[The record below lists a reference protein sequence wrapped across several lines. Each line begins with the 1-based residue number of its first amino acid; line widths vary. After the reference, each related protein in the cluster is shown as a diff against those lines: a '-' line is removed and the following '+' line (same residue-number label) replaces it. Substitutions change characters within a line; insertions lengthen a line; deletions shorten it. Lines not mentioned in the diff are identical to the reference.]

1 MTGKTV
7 KIRTGSSTDT
17 SRRAHR
23 GNDMPVTFPRHAAE
37 LAVFLSVLVSQAG
50 AGQLVSTADREW
62 AKNAVADEKSLS
74 APAGKDTVA
83 VLYFR
88 NGTGDPSLDPMRKGI
103 PLLLATDLSGV
114 PGLSVVERTRLQALN
129 DETGLG
135 ASGLVEAGTAPR
147 AGKLLGAR
155 WLVGG
160 EIGREK
166 PTRID
171 LASNVA
177 DVPAGTT
184 TGKASAGGEIEKLFE
199 VQKDL
204 LFGVLKLLEVQV
216 TPDQEKRLRKPCSK
230 SATALVAL
238 FLGVDAGDRGDLEK
252 AEGYY
257 RKALQ
262 ADPGVCIASDAMKE
276 IEAARANAPAAG
288 NRSRK
293 LLKTLRDGTSLTDSL
308 TTKEPLLRGGKPLD
322 IYVPPNRYPNTGP

>member
-1 MTGKTV
+1 MTGI
-7 KIRTGSSTDT
+7 IRTTGTTLALLCSFLVP
-17 SRRAHR
+17 RA
-23 GNDMPVTFPRHAAE
+23 D
-37 LAVFLSVLVSQAG
+37 
-50 AGQLVSTADREW
+50 AGQLVSPADREW
-62 AKNAVADEKSLS
+62 AKKAVAEEKSLS
-74 APAGKDTVA
+74 APVGKNTVA

-103 PLLLATDLSGV
+103 PLLLVTDLSGV
-114 PGLSVVERTRLQALN
+114 PGISVIERTRVQALTE
-129 DETGLG
+129 ETNLG
-135 ASGLVEAGTAPR
+135 STGLVEAGTAPR

-171 LASNVA
+171 LTSNVA

-184 TGKASAGGEIEKLFE
+184 TGKTAAGGEIEQLFE
-199 VQKDL
+199 VEKDL
-204 LFGVLKLLEVQV
+204 LFGVLNLLDVKV
-216 TPDQEKRLRKPCSK
+216 TPEEEQRLRKPCSR
-230 SATALVAL
+230 SATALAAL
-238 FLGVDAGDRGDLEK
+238 FLGIDAGDRGELDK

-262 ADPGVCIASDAMKE
+262 VDPGVCIASDALKE
-276 IEAARANAPAAG
+276 IEAVRASGAG
-288 NRSRK
+288 KRSRL

-322 IYVPPNRYPNTGP
+322 IPGTRTSPANINLTFP

>member
-1 MTGKTV
+1 MTGI
-7 KIRTGSSTDT
+7 IRTIGITLALLCAFLVP
-17 SRRAHR
+17 RA
-23 GNDMPVTFPRHAAE
+23 D
-37 LAVFLSVLVSQAG
+37 
-50 AGQLVSTADREW
+50 AGQLVSPADREW
-62 AKNAVADEKSLS
+62 AKKAVAEEKSLS
-74 APAGKDTVA
+74 APAGKNTVA

-103 PLLLATDLSGV
+103 PLLLITDLSGV
-114 PGLSVVERTRLQALN
+114 PGLSVIERTRLQALTE
-129 DETGLG
+129 ETSLG

-147 AGKLLGAR
+147 VGKLLGAR

-177 DVPAGTT
+177 DVPAGTA
-184 TGKASAGGEIEKLFE
+184 TGKTSAGGEIEQLFE
-199 VQKDL
+199 AEKDL
-204 LFGVLKLLEVQV
+204 LFGVLKLLDVKV
-216 TPDQEKRLRKPCSK
+216 TPEEEQRLRKPCSK
-230 SATALVAL
+230 SVTALSAL
-238 FLGVDAGDRGDLEK
+238 FLGVDAGDRGDLDS

-262 ADPGVCIASDAMKE
+262 VDPGVCIASDALKE
-276 IEAARANAPAAG
+276 IELVRASGPAAG
-288 NRSRK
+288 KRSRQ

-322 IYVPPNRYPNTGP
+322 IPGTRTSPTNINLTFP